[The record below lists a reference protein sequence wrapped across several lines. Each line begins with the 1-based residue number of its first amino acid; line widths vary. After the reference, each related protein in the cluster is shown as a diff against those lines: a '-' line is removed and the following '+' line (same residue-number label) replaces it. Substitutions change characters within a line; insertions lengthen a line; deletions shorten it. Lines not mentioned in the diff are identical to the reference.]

1 MEGQPSNPE
10 TIATVK
16 SLLESIEDKEVLLLK
31 GTVLIPPFEKVM
43 TLLNIT
49 HRALWAKSKQLHPGL
64 PDFKTMEKVFD
75 ARQVELSKGTE
86 AKLIRHL
93 PFSQKAAAFLV
104 DSVNQGYGLSA
115 ITGWIGAVD
124 SGLFEQPVA
133 KEFWISTCKRIA
145 SLLTAEM
152 HPLTGIP
159 DRLQAYISADI
170 TQRLGCPLAQS
181 LYPELI
187 ATWGDAP
194 DGQAPVQ
201 YQHLLSLDC
210 MATLLRIGAWMM
222 AEWQAS
228 NWEIV
233 CAGEQQDRMIG
244 LSLIPRFSPTDGWD
258 SPIRTALEAFA
269 TAAGWQQK
277 QTAVTFL
284 GRLWGKGDSGP
295 DVASKTRLLRNW
307 VQLRPSRPSYEM
319 LFDLAR
325 VCAIEHVRLQGLDV
339 EVGDADHMLNANLLR
354 AAEALS
360 RLVKYL
366 DDLGVAPEL
375 IGSALACYESE
386 YRLARTA
393 LGFPVE

>member
-43 TLLNIT
+43 TLLNIS
-49 HRALWAKSKQLHPGL
+49 HRALWAKSKQIHPGL

-75 ARQVELSKGTE
+75 ARPVKLSKGTE

-115 ITGWIGAVD
+115 VTGWIGAVD

-159 DRLQAYISADI
+159 ERLQAYISADI
-170 TQRLGCPLAQS
+170 TRRLGCPLAQS

-201 YQHLLSLDC
+201 YQHLGFYPISTDGLKRAENFKSC
-210 MATLLRIGAWMM
+210 RATLRRI
-222 AEWQAS
+222 
-228 NWEIV
+228 
-233 CAGEQQDRMIG
+233 RG
-244 LSLIPRFSPTDGWD
+244 L
-258 SPIRTALEAFA
+258 
-269 TAAGWQQK
+269 
-277 QTAVTFL
+277 
-284 GRLWGKGDSGP
+284 
-295 DVASKTRLLRNW
+295 
-307 VQLRPSRPSYEM
+307 
-319 LFDLAR
+319 
-325 VCAIEHVRLQGLDV
+325 
-339 EVGDADHMLNANLLR
+339 
-354 AAEALS
+354 
-360 RLVKYL
+360 
-366 DDLGVAPEL
+366 
-375 IGSALACYESE
+375 
-386 YRLARTA
+386 
-393 LGFPVE
+393 